1 MRLLTLLL
9 VPAALL
15 AGPPRF
21 ARLGEFQGSV
31 QVQLTAA
38 DPWIPAER
46 NLPLTELAWLRTG
59 TGARVEIEFDD
70 GSVWRL
76 GSDSL
81 GEISDYTRLSTG
93 QRITLLSLDHGTAY
107 YTGQPASKDVTM
119 LVMPGAQMT
128 VLQGSRVRQ
137 TAQSG
142 WSQAAVL
149 EGQVRISSPAAEMDL
164 REGTTAR
171 VDPGSTAP
179 FSLYTEIPP
188 EALDRWSEDRDK
200 AQAAP
205 ASAAYVSAS
214 YGLAD
219 LDSAGQWTPS
229 DDLGMVWKPD
239 VADGWAP
246 YRNGR
251 WRYFDSLGYTWV
263 SDDSWGWLPY
273 HNGRWAREE
282 NLGWVWQPAPSAV
295 FHPGEVYWLRG
306 PNFAGWGPLAPGEEW
321 NAPNPGSV
329 TPQAYTSGATSYAGF
344 QPDVRE
350 VDGLGFAAPTV
361 GQLKTAFFVPA
372 LPSPAFLT
380 ARLDATRPMIQV
392 GSTRVIPSVPGVTF
406 GDTPTDAL
414 SDSMTNP
421 PVDPPPPPTV
431 ADAGVMPPPDGVYP
445 VPAAAAVTL
454 DAQVPINPS
463 APDHPT
469 YSRRPAGSGSGSG
482 SSVGGS
488 SSSGRLGG
496 GGSSSG
502 SSAGGTQPTQTSGSA
517 ASGGTAP
524 AANNPSASNPPTS
537 SSGGSGRPAHP
548 PEAPP
553 SAPPAPSPVSHPAR
567 EPVRENPIVLPI
579 PTPKPTPP
587 ATTPK
592 VDTAPA
598 DSKKFASSASA
609 SGEQDLHRQVLQ
621 DIDPAA
627 PNFTKALSDLNAWS
641 KRFPNSSFVND
652 RLYYYI
658 HVYNS
663 LSRAGQVLDTAAP
676 VVEAG
681 VRASYR
687 DQQQVLQILVAVSAS
702 LPKVARATPEQLA
715 TGQKAARELLEFLP
729 GYFAPGRKPS
739 DISISAWSIAKGQLE
754 DIARQ
759 ALAHRSA
766 TRTAAAN

>member
-15 AGPPRF
+15 AGPSRF
-21 ARLGEFQGSV
+21 ARLGEFQGPV
-31 QVQLTAA
+31 EVQLTAA

-76 GSDSL
+76 GANSL

-128 VLQGSRVRQ
+128 VLQGSRIRQ

-149 EGQVRISSPAAEMDL
+149 EGQVRFSSPTAEMDL

-171 VDPGSTAP
+171 VDPAGAAP
-179 FSLYTEIPP
+179 FSLYSEIPA

-200 AQAAP
+200 VQAAP
-205 ASAAYVSAS
+205 ASAAYVNAA

-219 LDSAGQWTPS
+219 LDSAGQWTPTDS
-229 DDLGMVWKPD
+229 LGIVWKPQ

-282 NLGWVWQPAPSAV
+282 DLGWVWQPAPTAV
-295 FHPGEVYWLRG
+295 FHSGEVYWLRG
-306 PNFAGWGPLAPGEEW
+306 ANFAGWGPLAPGEEW

-329 TPQAYTSGATSYAGF
+329 TPQGYTSGNTTYASF
-344 QPDVRE
+344 QPDVRT
-350 VDGLGFAAPTV
+350 VDGVGFAAPTV

-372 LPSPAFLT
+372 LPSPAFLS
-380 ARLDATRPMIQV
+380 ARLDATRPVLQV

-406 GDTPTDAL
+406 GDAPPTDAP
-414 SDSMTNP
+414 SDLMTNP
-421 PVDPPPPPTV
+421 PVDPPPPPPV
-431 ADAGVMPPPDGVYP
+431 ADTGATPPPDGVYP
-445 VPAAAAVTL
+445 VPAAASVTL
-454 DAQVPINPS
+454 DAQLPINPS
-463 APDHPT
+463 APDHPS
-469 YSRRPAGSGSGSG
+469 YSHRPAGSGSS
-482 SSVGGS
+482 GS
-488 SSSGRLGG
+488 SSSG
-496 GGSSSG
+496 SQPTQSSG
-502 SSAGGTQPTQTSGSA
+502 STAVGTNAPGTNNPPASNPPASNNGGGKPVHPTDPPP
-517 ASGGTAP
+517 GGTAP
-524 AANNPSASNPPTS
+524 TPVGHPVGEPLHDHPIVPPT
-537 SSGGSGRPAHP
+537 PMP
-548 PEAPP
+548 TP
-553 SAPPAPSPVSHPAR
+553 APPATV
-567 EPVRENPIVLPI
+567 
-579 PTPKPTPP
+579 
-587 ATTPK
+587 PK
-592 VDTAPA
+592 V
-598 DSKKFASSASA
+598 ASSTTDSNRKTTSPA
-609 SGEQDLHRQVLQ
+609 SGEQELHRQVLQ

-627 PNFTKALSDLNAWS
+627 PNFTKALRDLNAWS
-641 KRFPNSSFVND
+641 KKFPNSSFEND

-658 HVYNS
+658 HVYNG
-663 LSRAGQVLDTAAP
+663 LARADRVLDTAAP
-676 VVEAG
+676 LVEAG

-687 DQQQVLQILVAVSAS
+687 DQQQVLQILVAASAS
-702 LPKVARATPEQLA
+702 LAKVVGPTREQLA

-729 GYFAPGRKPS
+729 DYFAPRRKPS
-739 DISISAWSIAKGQLE
+739 DVSSSAWSIAKGQLE
-754 DIARQ
+754 DVARQ
-759 ALAHRSA
+759 ALAHRPA
-766 TRTAAAN
+766 THTAAAN